1 MPSLTNTPRLTTELS
16 INRAAGLDSSRRN
29 PSGTTAC
36 LKIGREQFSTKTI
49 QISSKK
55 KKKSAEK
62 TSVVRSILERMRLLV
77 GARCALGGCLSSFS
91 LFRIAM
97 RTGKILSADPLALPG
112 F

>member
-1 MPSLTNTPRLTTELS
+1 MLKDRTGTIFDEN
-16 INRAAGLDSSRRN
+16 N
-29 PSGTTAC
+29 PN
-36 LKIGREQFSTKTI
+36 IF
-49 QISSKK
+49 KK